1 MDKKQSAQA
10 PAATTAKKQSVISSS
25 GRSSTIVAPGPVK
38 APKKIKRGRQGSEYK
53 EYMDKAKKDLLD
65 MQAKIDSSPRM
76 KNTERKRIEN
86 RMSALRSRM
95 RKKEQAEREQIKVR
109 EIADIIENVL
119 SDRREPTGKKFY
131 DKIKD
136 KVDKACKK
144 MKLTQ
149 FGESLADSISLY
161 YDADEGDLIEDR

>member
-1 MDKKQSAQA
+1 MK
-10 PAATTAKKQSVISSS
+10 
-25 GRSSTIVAPGPVK
+25 
-38 APKKIKRGRQGSEYK
+38 
-53 EYMDKAKKDLLD
+53 KAKKDLAD
-65 MQAKIDSSPRM
+65 MQAEIDSNPRI
-76 KNTERKRIEN
+76 KIAERKRIEN

-149 FGESLADSISLY
+149 FGESLAESISLY